1 MVNLSD
7 DIQITADA
15 TQAIQALEGF
25 RRASQQAF
33 SGQEAKLYE
42 KNIATVERAISKVAA
57 AQAEQT
63 KAALNQLRVE
73 KELQSLG
80 LKKSTSGQI
89 VNAKTGQFVGGQD
102 LAYAKERLN
111 YISQIGDKE
120 AALERM
126 RSINAQ
132 NAYARDM
139 KAAEGTKRFFK
150 DQNAA
155 QNMYNGSMGEF
166 VNVTARARTEQ
177 QKMYDQMFKA
187 TDRNPFAKLAA
198 SMTDIPPARAI
209 VGVKNFTKS
218 LEDLGPAARYAFQ
231 DVARSATVAGLAI
244 GGIGVAAIGF
254 AMSHERAFANV
265 ARTTQ
270 TSAAGYAVLQR
281 QIEKMSMELPVT
293 FEELTNI
300 AAAAGQLG
308 IQASGVANF
317 TRTVAMLS
325 ATTNL
330 TADAAGI
337 ALARFKT
344 LFAEAP
350 KGADRAFAVT
360 ESTFSNLAS
369 SILKVG
375 VNSIA
380 TESGIVN
387 ISTQISSMGSYAGF
401 TADQVIGLSGA
412 LASVG
417 VAPELSRGITTRL
430 FTVMGDAV
438 SEGGLRLEKFAQLA
452 GVSSEKFKTSWGTG
466 NMAPLFVDMMQ
477 GLGGMEAKGQDANQ
491 ALRDLGITGSRDRPV
506 WLRLASA
513 ADEAGA
519 KTMLLSQT
527 MNDARDGWLQNIELQ
542 MQYSKISQTTSARM
556 QVLGQAFEQLFAT
569 MGKQGNSALGNVAE
583 GLTDVIRGLEEFLN
597 SDFGQGIGALFT
609 GFSLVAGGVLLVI
622 GALAGLMASIQ
633 GVGQAFSIL
642 TAQGTTAFAKIGAAA
657 KFVTATA
664 GIVGLVATIAT
675 LIGTF
680 VAMGAES
687 EKASRGIQDFDS
699 IVSAMRLD
707 AQSGKD
713 YGDAIKYTGEQL
725 AIADAEG
732 QKNVKTSAKVTE
744 ALTGIKESAYMSA
757 NGIKESADALLVWGD
772 NAEAAAR
779 QQLMTSENFRKLF
792 DLESDGFWDDMLGAG
807 TMKTALQKMDFDPS
821 EVIDWNKLIDEM
833 GKKGGDIRKEV
844 ERQIKAAYG
853 EDAFDLSRDIGFGG
867 DLDTGALTWY
877 ADEVV
882 KTMGGTE
889 KSVFSAAKAFVA
901 LNAQSN
907 HTASEMMDDAAL
919 IDEASQKIID
929 SMSAGLKKFADP
941 KGLITLTQKML
952 DVSDDAERSL
962 EERQAETAA
971 AYEDAWTS
979 AYGGAKFS
987 LNDYLTNFR
996 RGADEQMSFFE
1007 NLTLLSNDGRLGDGI
1022 IADLAAMGPEAI
1034 PLVQALV
1041 DDMNNAAGAGLEEF
1055 ANLWGETGLDASVR
1069 MATQLAI
1076 GQELVAAVMNKGG
1089 VEALRAFN
1097 AALAAGTPVED
1108 ALKQWGLD
1116 ANGLPLDIPVK
1127 VQVTPPSSSDMPAFP
1142 VEPVA
1147 IPLFAEVA
1155 AQPWADA
1162 LTGAQEDANG
1172 NPISLLVKP
1181 KQDEPTT
1188 LAAIL
1193 GVQED
1198 ATASPA
1204 QLLIKSFKDDPSLG
1218 AAIGAIQNATAITSA
1233 SLPVK
1238 AKGDLGG
1245 IWQILRDAQSTL
1257 NSNPVWVPV
1266 KTSSSGTGNSY
1277 LDRNGFAGGGYTGP
1291 GGKYDPAGV
1300 VHRGEFV
1307 FDQKSTSA
1315 IGIGTLYSLMRQARG
1330 ARSVTRGYANGGAV
1344 GGGNVGLG
1352 GEISLS
1358 PGTIQ
1363 QIGMVMNKVLVV
1375 DGNLIGRTATHSY
1388 KSDSLQGEY

>member
-15 TQAIQALEGF
+15 DQAIAELQAF
-25 RRASQQAF
+25 RRAAQQAF
-33 SGQEAKLYE
+33 DGQDAKAYE
-42 KNIATVERAISKVAA
+42 KSMASVERAIAKVAA
-57 AQAEQT
+57 AQR
-63 KAALNQLRVE
+63 AAAGEAQKQVRAQ
-73 KELQSLG
+73 KELESLG
-80 LKKSTSGQI
+80 LKQNSSGQI
-89 VNAKTGQFVGGQD
+89 INAKTGRFAGGEE
-102 LAYAKERLN
+102 LAYAKERLT
-111 YISQIGDKE
+111 YLDQLGSKE
-120 AALERM
+120 AGLERM
-126 RSINAQ
+126 RAINAQ
-132 NAYARDM
+132 NTYAREQ
-139 KAAEGTKRFFK
+139 KAIAGTHQFYAEQLKQQDTWNNLAGRLPFQLDKARV
-150 DQNAA
+150 A
-155 QNMYNGSMGEF
+155 QQ
-166 VNVTARARTEQ
+166 A
-177 QKMYDQMFKA
+177 MYDQMFKA

-209 VGVKNFTKS
+209 AGVKNFTKG

-231 DVARSATVAGLAI
+231 DVSRSATVAGLAI
-244 GGIGVAAIGF
+244 SGVGIAAIGF
-254 AMSHERAFANV
+254 AMAHERAFANV

-270 TSAAGYAVLQR
+270 TSTAGYAVLQR
-281 QIEKMSMELPVT
+281 QIEKMSMELPVS

-308 IQASGVANF
+308 IQASGVENF

-344 LFAEAP
+344 FFAEAP
-350 KGADRAFAVT
+350 KDAEAGFAVT
-360 ESTFSNLAS
+360 EATFSNLAS

-466 NMAPLFVDMMQ
+466 NMAPIFVSMMK
-477 GLGGMEAKGQDANQ
+477 GLGEMQEKSQDANQ

-513 ADEAGA
+513 ADEAGT
-519 KTMLLSQT
+519 KTMLLTQT

-542 MQYSKISQTTSARM
+542 MQYSKISKTTSARM

-569 MGKQGNSALGNVAE
+569 MGKQSNSALGDVAE
-583 GLTDVIRGLEEFLN
+583 GLTDVIRGLEEFMN
-597 SDFGQGIGALFT
+597 SGFGQALGTFAT

-622 GALAGLMASIQ
+622 GAIAGLMASIQ
-633 GVGQAFSIL
+633 GMGQAFNIL

-657 KFVTATA
+657 KLVTATA
-664 GIVGLVATIAT
+664 GILGLIATVAT

-687 EKASRGIQDFDS
+687 EKAARGIQDFDS
-699 IVSAMRLD
+699 IISAMQLD
-707 AQSGKD
+707 AQSGKE
-713 YGDAIKYTGEQL
+713 YGNAIKFTGEQL
-725 AIADAEG
+725 AIADKEG

-744 ALTGIKESAYMSA
+744 ALTGVKESAYLSA
-757 NGIKESADALLVWGD
+757 NGIKESADALLIWGD
-772 NAEAAAR
+772 NADAAAR
-779 QQLMTSENFRKLF
+779 QQLMTSENFRNLF
-792 DLESDGFWDDMLGAG
+792 SLDKVGLVDMNLGY
-807 TMKTALQKMDFDPS
+807 KNQLK
-821 EVIDWNKLIDEM
+821 
-833 GKKGGDIRKEV
+833 
-844 ERQIKAAYG
+844 
-853 EDAFDLSRDIGFGG
+853 DIGFDASDLNWDKLLAEIGKDGG
-867 DLDTGALTWY
+867 DVRKEFDRQIEQMFGSVALDASIMGGTASAFRFFG
-877 ADEVV
+877 DELETVL
-882 KTMGGTE
+882 GGTE
-889 KSVFSAAKAFVA
+889 KSLSGAIAAWAA
-901 LNAQSN
+901 LNTQSN
-907 HTASEMMDDAAL
+907 HTAAEMLDDAEL
-919 IDEASQKIID
+919 IDEASQKIVD
-929 SMSAGLKKFADP
+929 SMSAGFKKFADP
-941 KGLITLTQKML
+941 KGLIGLTQKML

-971 AYEDAWTS
+971 AYEEAWAS

-996 RGADEQMSFFE
+996 RGADEQMSFFG
-1007 NLTLLSNDGRLGDGI
+1007 NLTLLSNDGRLGEGI
-1022 IADLAAMGPEAI
+1022 IADLAAMGPEAV

-1041 DDMNNAAGAGLEEF
+1041 DDMNSAAGAGLEEF
-1055 ANLWGETGLDASVR
+1055 ADLWGETGLDASVQ

-1076 GQELVAAVMNKGG
+1076 GTELAAAVMKEGG
-1089 VEALRAFN
+1089 VKALREFN
-1097 AALAAGTPVED
+1097 TALAAGTPVAD
-1108 ALKQWGLD
+1108 ALKLWGLD
-1116 ANGLPLDIPVK
+1116 ENGDPLDIPVT
-1127 VQVTPPSSSDMPAFP
+1127 VSVVPPQNPDMPVFP
-1142 VEPVA
+1142 VDPVKV
-1147 IPLFAEVA
+1147 PLHPEVA

-1162 LTGAQEDANG
+1162 LTGAQEGANG
-1172 NPISLLVKP
+1172 NPIILPVKP
-1181 KQDEPTT
+1181 KQDEPAT

-1193 GVQED
+1193 G
-1198 ATASPA
+1198 AHAAAMASPA
-1204 QLLIKSFKDDPSLG
+1204 ELLIKSEKDDLSLG

-1238 AKGDLGG
+1238 AKGDLSG
-1245 IWQILRDAQSTL
+1245 IWQIIRDTQATL
-1257 NSNPVWVPV
+1257 NNNPVWVPV
-1266 KTSSSGTGNSY
+1266 KTSVSGSGNSY
-1277 LDRNGFAGGGYTGP
+1277 LDANGFASGGYTGP
-1291 GGKYDPAGV
+1291 GGKYAPAGI

-1344 GGGNVGLG
+1344 GGGSGIVGSNVVALT
-1352 GEISLS
+1352 

-1363 QIGMVMNKVLVV
+1363 QIALAVRPQLVV
-1375 DGNLIGRTATHSY
+1375 DGEVLGRAVSNNNR
-1388 KSDSLQGEY
+1388 KSAMRGEY

>member
-80 LKKSTSGQI
+80 LKKNSSGQI
-89 VNAKTGQFVGGQD
+89 VNAKTGQFAGGQD

-132 NAYARDM
+132 NAYTRDM
-139 KAAEGTKRFFK
+139 KAAEGTKRFLK

-155 QNMYNGSMGEF
+155 QNMYNGSMGQF

-209 VGVKNFTKS
+209 AGVRDFTKS

-244 GGIGVAAIGF
+244 GGIAIASIGF

-270 TSAAGYAVLQR
+270 TSAAGYAILQR
-281 QIEKMSMELPVT
+281 QIEKMSTELPVT

-344 LFAEAP
+344 FFAEAP
-350 KGADRAFAVT
+350 KDADKMFAVT
-360 ESTFSNLAS
+360 EATFSNLAS

-438 SEGGLRLEKFAQLA
+438 SEGGVRLDKFAQLA
-452 GVSSEKFKTSWGTG
+452 GVSSEKFKSSWGTG
-466 NMAPLFVDMMQ
+466 NMAPIFVSMMQ
-477 GLGGMEAKGQDANQ
+477 SLGRMQEKGQDANQ

-513 ADEAGA
+513 ADEAGVKA
-519 KTMLLSQT
+519 MLLTQT

-569 MGKQGNSALGNVAE
+569 MGKQSNSALGDVAE
-583 GLTDVIRGLEEFLN
+583 GLTNIIRGLEEFMN
-597 SDFGQGIGALFT
+597 SDFGQGIGTVFT

-633 GVGQAFSIL
+633 GMGQAFNIL
-642 TAQGTTAFAKIGAAA
+642 AAQGTTAFAKIGAAA

-687 EKASRGIQDFDS
+687 EKASRGVQDFDS

-713 YGDAIKYTGEQL
+713 YGDAIKFTGEQL
-725 AIADAEG
+725 AMADKEG
-732 QKNVKTSAKVTE
+732 QKNVKTSAKVAE
-744 ALTGIKESAYMSA
+744 ALAGVKESAYLSA
-757 NGIKESADALLVWGD
+757 NGIEASADSLLVWGE
-772 NAEAAAR
+772 NAQDVAR
-779 QQLMTSENFRKLF
+779 QQLLTSENFRNLF
-792 DLESDGFWDDMLGAG
+792 DFDYREGFVDVNQASKEML
-807 TMKTALQKMDFDPS
+807 K
-821 EVIDWNKLIDEM
+821 EVNFNPNDLDWNAFIEEM
-833 GKKGGDIRKEV
+833 GKQGGDVRAEY
-844 ERQIKAAYG
+844 ERQIKKIFG
-853 EDAFDLSRDIGFGG
+853 DDAFTKETLTHSGVALDWYGGEIERVFGG
-867 DLDTGALTWY
+867 VEDGVFGAAQALFALT
-877 ADEVV
+877 
-882 KTMGGTE
+882 
-889 KSVFSAAKAFVA
+889 S
-901 LNAQSN
+901 QSN
-907 HTASEMMDDAAL
+907 HTAAEMLDDAAL
-919 IDEASQKIID
+919 IDEASQKIVD
-929 SMSAGLKKFADP
+929 SMSAGFKKFADP
-941 KGLITLTQKML
+941 KGLIALTQKML
-952 DVSDDAERSL
+952 DVSDDTGRSL

-971 AYEDAWTS
+971 AYEEAWTS

-1007 NLTLLSNDGRLGDGI
+1007 NLTLLSNDGRIGDDI

-1041 DDMNNAAGAGLEEF
+1041 DDMNSAAGAGLEEF

-1076 GQELVAAVMNKGG
+1076 GQELVAAVMEKGG
-1089 VEALRAFN
+1089 VKALREFN
-1097 AALAAGTPVED
+1097 AALAAGNPVED

-1116 ANGLPLDIPVK
+1116 ANGDPLDIPVK
-1127 VQVTPPSSSDMPAFP
+1127 VRVTPPPSSDMPVFP

-1172 NPISLLVKP
+1172 NPVILPLKP
-1181 KQDEPTT
+1181 KQDKPTT

-1204 QLLIKSFKDDPSLG
+1204 QLLIKSLKDQPSLG
-1218 AAIGAIQNATAITSA
+1218 AAIGAIQTATAITSA

-1238 AKGDLGG
+1238 ATSDLSG
-1245 IWQILRDAQSTL
+1245 IWQILRDAQATL
-1257 NSNPVWVPV
+1257 NNNPVWVPV
-1266 KTSSSGTGNSY
+1266 KTSSSVTGNSY
-1277 LDRNGFAGGGYTGP
+1277 LARNGFAGGGYTGP

-1315 IGIGTLYSLMRQARG
+1315 IGIGTLYSMMRQARG

-1344 GGGNVGLG
+1344 GGGSGIVGSNVVALT
-1352 GEISLS
+1352 

-1363 QIGMVMNKVLVV
+1363 QIALAVRPHLVV
-1375 DGNLIGRTATHSY
+1375 DGEVLGRVVSGDNR
-1388 KSDSLQGEY
+1388 KSAMRGEY

>member
-15 TQAIQALEGF
+15 DQAIAELQAF
-25 RRASQQAF
+25 RRAAQQAF
-33 SGQEAKLYE
+33 DGQDAKAYE
-42 KNIATVERAISKVAA
+42 KSMASVERAIGKVAA

-80 LKKSTSGQI
+80 LKKSASGQI
-89 VNAKTGQFVGGQD
+89 VNAKTGQFVGGQE

-126 RSINAQ
+126 RAINAQ

-155 QNMYNGSMGEF
+155 QNMYNGSMDQF
-166 VNVTARARTEQ
+166 ANASARARGEQ

-198 SMTDIPPARAI
+198 SMADIPPARAI
-209 VGVKNFTKS
+209 AGVKDFTRS
-218 LEDLGPAARYAFQ
+218 LEGLGPAARYAFQ
-231 DVARSATVAGLAI
+231 DVARSAAVAGLAI
-244 GGIGVAAIGF
+244 GGVGVAAIGF
-254 AMSHERAFANV
+254 AMAHERAFANV

-270 TSAAGYAVLQR
+270 TSTAGYAILQR
-281 QIEKMSMELPVT
+281 QIEKLSMELPVT

-308 IQASGVANF
+308 IQASGVENF

-350 KGADRAFAVT
+350 KGADSSFAVT
-360 ESTFSNLAS
+360 EATFSNLAS

-430 FTVMGDAV
+430 FTTMGDAV

-452 GVSSEKFKTSWGTG
+452 GVSSENFKASWGTG
-466 NMAPLFVDMMQ
+466 NMAPLFVGMMQ
-477 GLGGMEAKGQDANQ
+477 GLGQMQEKGQDANQ

-513 ADEAGA
+513 ADEAGT
-519 KTMLLSQT
+519 KTMLLTQT

-542 MQYSKISQTTSARM
+542 MQYSKISQTTSARL

-569 MGKQGNSALGNVAE
+569 MGKQSNSALGDVAE
-583 GLTDVIRGLEEFLN
+583 GLTNVIRGLEEFLN
-597 SDFGQGIGALFT
+597 SDFGQGIGTVFT
-609 GFSLVAGGVLLVI
+609 AFSLVAGGVLLVL

-633 GVGQAFSIL
+633 GVGQAFQVL
-642 TAQGTTAFAKIGAAA
+642 GTQGAGAFAKIGAAA
-657 KFVTATA
+657 KFVAATA

-680 VAMGAES
+680 VTMGAES

-707 AQSGKD
+707 AESGKE
-713 YGDAIKYTGEQL
+713 YGNAIKFTGEQL

-732 QKNVKTSAKVTE
+732 QKNVKTSAKVAE
-744 ALTGIKESAYMSA
+744 ALTGVKASAYMSA
-757 NGIKESADALLVWGD
+757 NGIKASSDALLVWGD

-779 QQLMTSENFRKLF
+779 QQLMTSDKFRELF
-792 DLESDGFWDDMLGAG
+792 DLDKVGLVDLNLGD
-807 TMKTALQKMDFDPS
+807 K
-821 EVIDWNKLIDEM
+821 NKLKDIGFDAGDLNWDKLIAEM
-833 GKKGGDIRKEV
+833 GKDGGDVRKEY
-844 ERQIKAAYG
+844 ERQIKQIFGSEAL
-853 EDAFDLSRDIGFGG
+853 DASIMGGPASAFRFFG
-867 DLDTGALTWY
+867 
-877 ADEVV
+877 DELETVL
-882 KTMGGTE
+882 GGTE
-889 KSVFSAAKAFVA
+889 ESVYSAAKAFVA
-901 LNAQSN
+901 LSTQTN
-907 HTASEMMDDAAL
+907 HTASAMMDDAML

-941 KGLITLTQKML
+941 QSMITLTQKML

-971 AYEDAWTS
+971 AYEEAWAS

-996 RGADEQMSFFE
+996 RGADEQASFFE
-1007 NLTLLSNDGRLGDGI
+1007 NLSLLSTDGRIGDDI

-1076 GQELVAAVMNKGG
+1076 GQELVAAVMNEGG
-1089 VEALRAFN
+1089 VEALRQFN
-1097 AALAAGTPVED
+1097 AALAAGTPIED

-1116 ANGLPLDIPVK
+1116 GNGLPL
-1127 VQVTPPSSSDMPAFP
+1127 SMPEFL
-1142 VEPVA
+1142 VEPVSM
-1147 IPLFAEVA
+1147 PLNPEVPGQA
-1155 AQPWADA
+1155 LTDA
-1162 LTGAQEDANG
+1162 LAGAQTAADG
-1172 NPISLLVKP
+1172 TPVTLMVKP
-1181 KQDEPTT
+1181 KQDQPAT

-1193 GVQED
+1193 GVQG
-1198 ATASPA
+1198 AAMASPA
-1204 QLLIKSFKDDPSLG
+1204 ELLVKPKKDDLSLG
-1218 AAIGAIQNATAITSA
+1218 TAIGAIQNATAITSA

-1238 AKGDLGG
+1238 AKGDIGG

-1257 NSNPVWVPV
+1257 NNNPVWVPV
-1266 KTSSSGTGNSY
+1266 KTSVSRTGNSY
-1277 LDRNGFAGGGYTGP
+1277 LDSHGYAGGGYTGP

-1344 GGGNVGLG
+1344 GGGSGVVGSNVVALT
-1352 GEISLS
+1352 S
-1358 PGTIQ
+1358 GTIQ
-1363 QIGMVMNKVLVV
+1363 QIALAVRPHLVV
-1375 DGNLIGRTATHSY
+1375 DGEVLGRVVSGDNR
-1388 KSDSLQGEY
+1388 KSAMRGEY

>member
-15 TQAIQALEGF
+15 SQAIQIIESF
-25 RRASQQAF
+25 RRVSQRAF

-42 KNIATVERAISKVAA
+42 KNMASVERTISKVVA
-57 AQAEQT
+57 AQAN
-63 KAALNQLRVE
+63 LNQQTQ
-73 KELQSLG
+73 KQLQVQKQLQALG
-80 LKKSTSGQI
+80 LKGMGLKENSSGRI
-89 VNAKTGQFVGGQD
+89 INAATGRFSGGDELQR
-102 LAYAKERLN
+102 AKERMDS
-111 YISQIGDKE
+111 ISLLGDAESK
-120 AALERM
+120 LERM
-126 RSINAQ
+126 RDINAK
-132 NAYARDM
+132 NAHARDM
-139 KAAEGTKRFFK
+139 KAALAGEQMRRLNE
-150 DQNAA
+150 QNSGALGQFA
-155 QNMYNGSMGEF
+155 S
-166 VNVTARARTEQ
+166 ASSRARVEQ

-198 SMTDIPPARAI
+198 TMSDIPPARAL
-209 VGVKNFTKS
+209 VGVKNFARS

-231 DVARSATVAGLAI
+231 DVARTATVAGVAI
-244 GGIGVAAIGF
+244 AGVGIAAIGF

-270 TSAAGYAVLQR
+270 TSAAGYEILQR
-281 QIEKMSMELPVT
+281 QLEKMSTELPVT

-344 LFAEAP
+344 FFAEAP
-350 KGADRAFAVT
+350 KDAAKSFAVT
-360 ESTFSNLAS
+360 EATFSNLAS

-452 GVSSEKFKTSWGTG
+452 GVSSEKFKSSWGTG
-466 NMAPLFVDMMQ
+466 NMAPIFVNMMK
-477 GLGGMEAKGQDANQ
+477 GLGRMQESSQDANQ

-513 ADEAGA
+513 ADEAGV
-519 KTMLLSQT
+519 KTMLLTQT
-527 MNDARDGWLQNIELQ
+527 MKDARDGWIQNIELQ
-542 MQYSKISQTTSARM
+542 TQYGKISQTTAARM
-556 QVLGQAFEQLFAT
+556 QVLGQTVEQLFAS
-569 MGKQGNSALGNVAE
+569 MGEAPNSWLGDIAH
-583 GLTDVIRGLEEFLN
+583 GLTIALRATEEFMSSGL
-597 SDFGQGIGALFT
+597 GEWLGGIMTIGSLAT
-609 GFSLVAGGVLLVI
+609 GGILLVI
-622 GALAGLMASIQ
+622 GAIAGLMASIQ
-633 GVGQAFSIL
+633 GVGQAFNIL
-642 TAQGTTAFAKIGAAA
+642 TAQGTTAFARLGAAA
-657 KFVTATA
+657 RMFS
-664 GIVGLVATIAT
+664 AT
-675 LIGTF
+675 LGILGIA
-680 VAMGAES
+680 VAVTTLVGSFIAAGQEA
-687 EKASRGIQDFDS
+687 EKASRGVQDFDA
-699 IVSAMRLD
+699 ILAAMKED
-707 AQSGKD
+707 AEAGTAV
-713 YGDAIKYTGEQL
+713 GDSFKYTFERTK
-725 AIADAEG
+725 DATG
-732 QKNVKTSAKVTE
+732 AMKDNAKISAKVSE
-744 ALTGIKESAYMSA
+744 ALTDVSESAFRSA
-757 NGIKESADALLVWGD
+757 NGIDASSKALFVWD
-772 NAEAAAR
+772 KNAQDAAR
-779 QQLMTSENFRKLF
+779 QQLLMSENFRNLF
-792 DLESDGFWDDMLGAG
+792 DFDYREGFIDVNQAAKEALKDTNFNPNDLNWDA
-807 TMKTALQKMDFDPS
+807 FI
-821 EVIDWNKLIDEM
+821 EEM
-833 GKKGGDIRKEV
+833 GKKGGDVRAEY
-844 ERQIKAAYG
+844 ERQIKEIFG
-853 EDAFDLSRDIGFGG
+853 EDALTKETFAHSGKALDWYGGEIERVFGG
-867 DLDTGALTWY
+867 VEDGVFGAAQALFALT
-877 ADEVV
+877 
-882 KTMGGTE
+882 
-889 KSVFSAAKAFVA
+889 S
-901 LNAQSN
+901 QSN

-929 SMSAGLKKFADP
+929 SMSAGFKKFADP

-971 AYEDAWTS
+971 AYEEAWAS

-1007 NLTLLSNDGRLGDGI
+1007 NLTLLNADGRLGADI

-1041 DDMNNAAGAGLEEF
+1041 DDMNSAAGAGLEEF

-1076 GQELVAAVMNKGG
+1076 GQELVAAVMEEGG
-1089 VEALRAFN
+1089 VKALREFN

-1108 ALKQWGLD
+1108 ALKKWGLD
-1116 ANGLPLDIPVK
+1116 ANGVPLDIPVK
-1127 VQVTPPSSSDMPAFP
+1127 VLVTPPQNPDMPVFP
-1142 VEPVA
+1142 VDPVKV
-1147 IPLFAEVA
+1147 PLHPEIA

-1162 LTGAQEDANG
+1162 LSGAQEGANG
-1172 NPISLLVKP
+1172 NPVILPVKP
-1181 KQDEPTT
+1181 KQDEPST

-1198 ATASPA
+1198 ANASPA
-1204 QLLIKSFKDDPSLG
+1204 ELLIKSLKDDVSLG
-1218 AAIGAIQNATAITSA
+1218 SAIGAIQRATAITSA
-1233 SLPVK
+1233 TIPVK
-1238 AKGDLGG
+1238 PKSDLSG
-1245 IWQILRDAQSTL
+1245 IWQILRDTQATL

-1344 GGGNVGLG
+1344 GGGGGIVGSNVVALT
-1352 GEISLS
+1352 

-1363 QIGMVMNKVLVV
+1363 QIALAVRPQLVL
-1375 DGNLIGRTATHSY
+1375 DGEVLGRAVSNDNR
-1388 KSDSLQGEY
+1388 KSTMRGEY